1 MNDMSNVSMG
11 MAFIAGILSF
21 VSPCVLPL
29 VPAYL
34 SFISGLSLEEIKG
47 VEDRRRILFRVTVR
61 VIAFILGFSAI
72 FIVLG
77 ATATFLGQFLLS
89 KLFIISKIAAVVI
102 ILFGLHMTG
111 LFRISFLDVE
121 KRFQGGSRPV
131 GPFGAF
137 LVGMAFAFGWTPCI
151 GPILAGILVLAGTH
165 ESLWQGIFL
174 LSVYSLG
181 LGIPF
186 LLTGIGINYFFGAFN
201 WIKRHFRA
209 IEIASGSLLIIVG
222 LLIFTNRFQMLA
234 GYLIKYNK

>member
-1 MNDMSNVSMG
+1 MNDISNVSTG
-11 MAFIAGILSF
+11 MAFVAGLLSF

-47 VEDRRRILFRVTVR
+47 VEERRRVLIRVMVR

-72 FIVLG
+72 FVMLG

-102 ILFGLHMTG
+102 ILFGLHMVG
-111 LFRISFLDVE
+111 LFRISFLEVE
-121 KRFQGGSRPV
+121 KRFQAGRRPV
-131 GPFGAF
+131 GPLGAF

-165 ESLWQGIFL
+165 ETLGQGIFL

-186 LLTGIGINYFFGAFN
+186 LLTGIGINYFFGAFD

-209 IEIASGSLLIIVG
+209 IEIASGGLLIIVG

-234 GYLIKYNK
+234 GYLMKYNK